1 MHMSARVLRVA
12 RKTLCSARLEKKIE
26 RAPPALTLP
35 GMPQLEVAILME
47 DSK

>member
-1 MHMSARVLRVA
+1 MHMSARVMTVA
-12 RKTLCSARLEKKIE
+12 RKALCSARREKKVE

-35 GMPQLEVAILME
+35 GMPQLEVGILLE